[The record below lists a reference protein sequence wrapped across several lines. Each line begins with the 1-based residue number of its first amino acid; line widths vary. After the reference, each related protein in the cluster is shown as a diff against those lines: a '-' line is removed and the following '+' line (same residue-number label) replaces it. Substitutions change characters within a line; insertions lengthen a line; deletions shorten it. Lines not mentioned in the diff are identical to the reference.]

1 MMIKRLTHAAI
12 AFAVTAAVYQGYVV
26 AVAPF
31 VEPAWRADALPV
43 DESAAEVVT
52 GDDALHRYR
61 ELLQA
66 YFPPEHW
73 CFRRPPKAL
82 DNGQVLIVFDEYTQ
96 TESGELRVPLCAVVF
111 FPRARDRSGGA
122 PRDAIILESSGGA
135 VLQMESQVDKA
146 VNTFGKM
153 QHGTLVGDVTIR
165 SDMRE
170 PGPHDDLLLK
180 TRELYMNEDRIHT
193 PETVDMK
200 LGEHHGFGRELE
212 ISFMK
217 TEGGSSVGAG
227 AIYGKL
233 EELLVKHD
241 VALTIAPG
249 KMSFFGEPSPEAKA
263 AAEQTP
269 APPIRI
275 RSVGP
280 LRIDFAAEVASFT
293 DQVQVRQTHPD
304 GKLDELLA
312 NELKLFFTRT
322 AKWNSGDGVAP
333 AESGASMAF
342 EPASIEALGSP
353 VVLKAPSRDA
363 TATGGRL
370 WIELGPQR
378 ITLEGGEDVA
388 LTHQG
393 AEIHS
398 PMVQYQLP
406 PKGSGQRIGTLVARG
421 GAGWLSAIPDP
432 TQPYQVLEVHW
443 IDSMQIVRQAGQP
456 VLVLDGRPRVSLA
469 GTGRMWA
476 DRLQIFLR
484 ETPSDNAATP
494 FAGSTSPL
502 ASAVV
507 PETITASGS
516 VDIQSAQL
524 TGKVNQLEV
533 KIDHSAN
540 APIRGGLVPATT
552 VSTANSGTG
561 AAPPAATNPMAMF
574 NPRNGAASN
583 KSYNIKGITLS
594 IDVAMRGKQADV
606 CGLSVDGGVD
616 FKEVPTGLPGEQ
628 PMQIEAE
635 HLKVTAADTPNGMI
649 EIRGGGGQGGLP
661 AQVAKLSANGAKLS
675 VPAIQLQRG
684 TNEAH
689 VNSPGEVQLM
699 VDRDPA
705 GNVLAA
711 PQPMTITWRD
721 SMTLKGNRITF
732 LGDVRVQHA
741 SGWLRTR
748 RLDAVTAQPLSFDG
762 GGSQRPQLA
771 QIECWEGV
779 EAEFEQRDVTGVTSR
794 QRLEMQSLAANQ
806 ISGEIRGAGPGKI
819 DSVHLAKATG
829 SLTGLPGA
837 DSAPAAPRLMNEEVK
852 LRHLHIDFVRGVT
865 GNLHTPTVN
874 VEGNV
879 EAVYGPVA
887 NWEQRLAMSPGG
899 DPEPEIVWITC
910 DKLGVTESPT
920 SKLTT
925 PATRQVELNAEGHV
939 VIEGQDKERSM
950 FNATGHLATFDQ
962 SKGQFILEGNAEKPA
977 TIIQQKNLA
986 SPASPQ
992 SAHRIKYNQK
1002 SGIVEVEGLHGG
1014 RILQPAGK

>member
-1 MMIKRLTHAAI
+1 MIKRLTHAAI
-12 AFAVTAAVYQGYVV
+12 AFAVTAVLYQGYVV

-31 VEPAWRADALPV
+31 IEPAWRVNGSQGSLDAV
-43 DESAAEVVT
+43 AEVVT

-61 ELLQA
+61 ELLKA

-73 CFRRPPKAL
+73 CFKRPPKAL

-96 TESGELRVPLCAVVF
+96 SPNGELRVPLCAVVF
-111 FPRARDRSGGA
+111 FPRARDRGGA
-122 PRDAIILESSGGA
+122 APSDAIILESTGGA
-135 VLQMESQVDKA
+135 VLQMESQVDNV

-170 PGPHDDLLLK
+170 PGQQDDLLLK
-180 TRELYMNEDRIHT
+180 TRDLYMNEDRIHS
-193 PETVDMK
+193 PHPVDMK

-212 ISFMK
+212 ISFLK
-217 TEGGSSVGAG
+217 TEGAASVGAG

-241 VALTIAPG
+241 VAVTIAPG

-280 LRIDFAAEVASFT
+280 LRIDFAAEVASFS

-312 NELKLFFTRT
+312 SELKLFFTRT
-322 AKWNSGDGVAP
+322 AKWNAGDDGVAP
-333 AESGASMAF
+333 TAAAGSSMAF
-342 EPASIEALGSP
+342 EPASIEAVGTP

-363 TATGGRL
+363 AATGGRL

-378 ITLEGGEDVA
+378 VTLEGGEEVV

-393 AEIHS
+393 AQIHS

-406 PKGSGQRIGTLVARG
+406 PKDSGQRIGALVARG
-421 GAGWLSAIPDP
+421 GAGRLSAIPDP
-432 TQPYQVLEVHW
+432 TQPFQVLEVQW
-443 IDSMQIVRQAGQP
+443 IDSMQIVRQGGQP
-456 VLVLDGRPRVSLA
+456 VVVLDGRPRVSLT
-469 GTGRMWA
+469 GTGRLWA

-484 ETPSDNAATP
+484 ETPGENGAAS
-494 FAGSTSPL
+494 FAVSSSPL

-507 PETITASGS
+507 PEMITASGS

-524 TGKVNQLEV
+524 TGKVNHLEV

-540 APIRGGLVPATT
+540 GAIRGGLIPATT
-552 VSTANSGTG
+552 VSASNSGAA
-561 AAPPAATNPMAMF
+561 AAPPPAANPMAMF
-574 NPRNGAASN
+574 NPRDGASD

-594 IDVAMRGKQADV
+594 LDVAMRGKQAAV
-606 CGLSVDGGVD
+606 RGMSVDGGVV
-616 FKEVPTGLPGEQ
+616 FKETPAGVPGEQ
-628 PMQIEAE
+628 PMQIDAE
-635 HLKVTAADTPNGMI
+635 SVKVTAADTPNAQVD
-649 EIRGGGGQGGLP
+649 IRGGGQNGPP
-661 AQVAKLSANGAKLS
+661 AVLAGNGAKLR
-675 VPAIQLQRG
+675 VPAILLQRG
-684 TNEAH
+684 SNEAH

-699 VDRDPA
+699 VDRDMA
-705 GNVLAA
+705 GNQLAA
-711 PQPMTITWRD
+711 PQPMTITWKE
-721 SMTLKGNRITF
+721 SMTLRGNRITF
-732 LGDVRVQHA
+732 LGDVRVLHT

-748 RLDAVTAQPLSFDG
+748 RLDAVTAQPIGFEG
-762 GGSQRPQLA
+762 GVQNPQLA

-794 QRLEMQSLAANQ
+794 QRLEMKSLAANQ

-819 DSVHLAKATG
+819 DSVHLAKGAG
-829 SLTGLPGA
+829 SFMSLPGA
-837 DSAPAAPRLMNEEVK
+837 DSTPAAPRLMNENEEVE

-899 DPEPEIVWITC
+899 DPEPDMVWITS

-920 SKLTT
+920 SHLKT
-925 PATRQVELNAEGHV
+925 PGARQVELKAEGNV
-939 VIEGQDKERSM
+939 VIEGQDKQRSM

-962 SKGQFILEGNAEKPA
+962 SKGLFILEGNAVAPA
-977 TIIQQKNLA
+977 TITQQKNLA
-986 SPASPQ
+986 APASPQ
-992 SAHRIKYNQK
+992 SAHRISYNQT
-1002 SGIVEVEGLHGG
+1002 SGIVEIQGLHSG
-1014 RILQPAGK
+1014 RIIQPSGK